1 LGEIAE
7 LIVTTPV
14 SPRGSVVDLLRTMWT
29 RFPGLRSTLENT
41 TARRELTDMLLALHR
56 SPEHTIDQ
64 CLSKVVNAGYYV
76 SEHAPAPARP
86 DAPRMVAP
94 EPGRTPSS
102 LGTQAGKL
110 LAAFYETGEAGLTA
124 EEARA
129 EAKLSP
135 TSCFWKRVSEL
146 RVNGLIEYMLDEDD
160 DIVRRPGLT
169 SSPQQVCVITA
180 YGRAVVTMLEDG

>member
-1 LGEIAE
+1 MTAPG
-7 LIVTTPV
+7 
-14 SPRGSVVDLLRTMWT
+14 SPRGAVVDLLRSMWMQ
-29 RFPGLRSTLENT
+29 FPGMRATLENT
-41 TARRELTDMLLALHR
+41 RARRELTDMLLALHR
-56 SPEHTIDQ
+56 VPEHTIDQ
-64 CLSKVVNAGYYV
+64 CLAKLTAAGYYV
-76 SEHAPAPARP
+76 SEHPPAPPKA
-86 DAPRMVAP
+86 DAPRTVAP
-94 EPGRTPSS
+94 EIGHIPSS

-129 EAKLSP
+129 AAGLSP

-169 SSPQQVCVITA
+169 TSPQQVCVITA
-180 YGRAVVTMLEDG
+180 YGRGVVTMLEGT